1 MNIQLQKPL
10 LKWVSVNTKQC
21 KKNSLVCTE
30 IYLRTGLKN
39 VPVDKDLEGPVVH
52 DHDGEDN
59 GT

>member
-10 LKWVSVNTKQC
+10 LKWVSINIKQC
-21 KKNSLVCTE
+21 KKNSLVCRE

-39 VPVDKDLEGPVVH
+39 VPVDKDLERPIVH
-52 DHDGEDN
+52 DDDGEDN